1 LKQLKTFRLKMS
13 KIINKMESLE
23 DIKKIVEHMSPEMAT
38 RHHVAI
44 GSILKRN
51 PLNKLNETKGMT
63 LVNLSTISNETIED
77 IRHYLSYVMDQENTL
92 SQIETNA
99 QEYKEHFFSEKE
111 DKNNS
116 SDYNNLEE

>member
-1 LKQLKTFRLKMS
+1 
-13 KIINKMESLE
+13 MESLE
-23 DIKKIVEHMSPEMAT
+23 DIKKIIENMNPEMAK

-63 LVNLSTISNETIED
+63 LVNLSTISNDTIGE
-77 IRHYLSYVMDQENTL
+77 IRQYLSYVMDQENTL
-92 SQIETNA
+92 SQIENSA
-99 QEYKEHFFSEKE
+99 QEYKDNFFSEKE

-116 SDYNNLEE
+116 GDYNNLEE